1 MDMFVSEKVI
11 NEIANDVLV
20 MFEVGDWNSRTPV
33 RKMIPGVLDELA
45 DRGLPRRRS
54 LAGLIAKVAAA
65 TWAETVLATKMKLEA

>member
-1 MDMFVSEKVI
+1 MFVSEKVI

-45 DRGLPRRRS
+45 DR
-54 LAGLIAKVAAA
+54 
-65 TWAETVLATKMKLEA
+65 

>member
-1 MDMFVSEKVI
+1 MFVSEKVI
-11 NEIANDVLV
+11 NEIAND
-20 MFEVGDWNSRTPV
+20 
-33 RKMIPGVLDELA
+33 DELA

>member
-1 MDMFVSEKVI
+1 MFVSEKVI

-33 RKMIPGVLDELA
+33 WEMIPGVLDELA